1 VLAVFGS
8 LLAWAIAILATL
20 FFGVMSILTAWL
32 PGASRFYS
40 FWARS
45 WAQIILFFA
54 RIPLRVEVAESARAL
69 PGAIF
74 MPNHESALDILALF
88 LAIPQN
94 IKFVAKASLFKIP
107 ILGWSMRLAG
117 FVSVDRGDKEKAREA
132 IGGIAKELSKGS
144 SVHVFPEG
152 TRSRDGTLGPFK
164 KAGFLL
170 AIKTGLPIVPVGISG
185 AREILRR
192 GDFRLHRGLI
202 SVKVGEPIPTEG
214 LHVADRG
221 ALVAKAR
228 EEIVRLRGSRP

>member
-117 FVSVDRGDKEKAREA
+117 FVPVDRGDKEKAREA

-144 SVHVFPEG
+144 SVLVFPEG
-152 TRSRDGTLGPFK
+152 TR
-164 KAGFLL
+164 
-170 AIKTGLPIVPVGISG
+170 
-185 AREILRR
+185 
-192 GDFRLHRGLI
+192 
-202 SVKVGEPIPTEG
+202 
-214 LHVADRG
+214 
-221 ALVAKAR
+221 
-228 EEIVRLRGSRP
+228 